1 MKRLYHQFY
10 LTIVAS
16 LVFVVLAAG
25 ALWRFAPGDAPA
37 NHAFEMA
44 GELVSAHLAPADA
57 EWRRSSRP
65 STGCTRASALTS
77 VCSPAIDAGSPPRA
91 ARAVSTGMAQGRRM
105 DLRPRR
111 SRLGHTL
118 ARSAL
123 ACCAAAAAA
132 ASASMGNC
140 RLPRRDRTGG
150 GDLRL
155 SFGAPPHW

>member
-57 EWRRSSRP
+57 GLE
-65 STGCTRASALTS
+65 AQQQ
-77 VCSPAIDAGSPPRA
+77 AIDRLHTRLGADIGLFAELWTPPRRRGR
-91 ARAVSTGMAQGRRM
+91 ARAVSAGMAQRRRM

-123 ACCAAAAAA
+123 DRGEAAAAA
-132 ASASMGNC
+132 ASARM
-140 RLPRRDRTGG
+140 RA
-150 GDLRL
+150 L
-155 SFGAPPHW
+155 SASSA